1 MPPPEW
7 RALSGMAK
15 ASFSC
20 LLMIHECIIAD
31 MPQKCNRFY

>member
-7 RALSGMAK
+7 RAISDMAK
-15 ASFSC
+15 ASFLL

-31 MPQKCNRFY
+31 MPPKCNSFY